1 MNNYINPYENYKF
14 QLNIRYVHKISMKIW
29 NSNIYIHIHL
39 DGWSRKLVW
48 FEQIFVHILMDISDI
63 MSNL

>member
-1 MNNYINPYENYKF
+1 MNNYFNPYENYKF

-29 NSNIYIHIHL
+29 NTNIHIHIHL

-48 FEQIFVHILMDISDI
+48 FEQIFVPILIDISDI
-63 MSNL
+63 